1 MPNTPDYHWPPMD
14 KRRVMGKRLDR
25 LDGIAKS
32 TGAAKYNSDLKP
44 DGMLFG
50 ALLTSPHAHAKVK
63 SIDTS
68 AAEKLAG
75 VTAVRAIVEGRRRT
89 AVGRPGDGVCS
100 GDHRRNRQRRGSPDQ
115 SGLRSDAAPGAG
127 RGSVARSA
135 IARKP
140 AGEQATGDPD
150 KAFQEADAT
159 SEGSY
164 GIPVLTHCCLEPHG
178 QTIAVKG
185 DRAEYFP
192 STQNV
197 YGIASDIGRA
207 LNIPIANVHVHMDYM
222 GGGFGSKFPADRWGL
237 ESAELS
243 KASGGRPVKL
253 FLDRATELT
262 IAGNRPSVFAKV
274 KTAAKKD
281 GTITAW
287 QSETWS
293 TGGIGGGNLNA
304 QLFPYVF
311 TSVPNR
317 RINHTAVSVN
327 AGGARA
333 WRAPSHPQVCFVTCS
348 AFEDLAAK
356 INMDPL
362 DMFLKNLNYTS
373 RADLYKYPVRESR
386 RADRVEEE
394 LASARRFRQRSG
406 EARSRPGARNLGR
419 RRARQH
425 LQNHHPSGCFGGS
438 GTGDA
443 GSRHRHSHHGRD
455 DRGGNFRAAD

>member
-14 KRRVMGKRLDR
+14 KRRVMGKRLER

-50 ALLTSPHAHAKVK
+50 ALLTSPHAHAKVT

-75 VTAVRAIVEGRRRT
+75 VTAVRAVVKAGDELQWAGQEMAFVAATTEDIANDAIRLIKVNYEVMPHLVNEEDLSKAGNR
-89 AVGRPGDGVCS
+89 ARPS
-100 GDHRRNRQRRGSPDQ
+100 
-115 SGLRSDAAPGAG
+115 
-127 RGSVARSA
+127 
-135 IARKP
+135 
-140 AGEQATGDPD
+140 GEQATGDID

-178 QTIAVKG
+178 QTIAIKG
-185 DRAEYFP
+185 DHAEYFP

-222 GGGFGSKFPADRWGL
+222 GGGFGSKFPADKWGL

-243 KASGGRPVKL
+243 KSSGGRPVKL
-253 FLDRATELT
+253 FLDRATELS

-304 QLFPYVF
+304 ALFPYVF
-311 TSVPNR
+311 TGVPNR
-317 RINHTAVSVN
+317 KINHTAVSVN
-327 AGGARA
+327 AGGACVARA
-333 WRAPSHPQVCFVTCS
+333 QPSASLFHHLFCS
-348 AFEDLAAK
+348 
-356 INMDPL
+356 
-362 DMFLKNLNYTS
+362 
-373 RADLYKYPVRESR
+373 
-386 RADRVEEE
+386 
-394 LASARRFRQRSG
+394 
-406 EARSRPGARNLGR
+406 
-419 RRARQH
+419 
-425 LQNHHPSGCFGGS
+425 
-438 GTGDA
+438 
-443 GSRHRHSHHGRD
+443 
-455 DRGGNFRAAD
+455 